1 MNMRVA
7 ITQVRREIFVED
19 NKRSLEERIYTTVK
33 KLLNDSDRTIKD
45 IDCISISS
53 NDQVDGRAISIM
65 ASSGSVGGV
74 GRDII
79 DAPSS
84 GDHSLIMGYLRVLS
98 GRYKSSLIVT
108 WSMNEVDDMKA
119 VQNLTADPIYQR
131 KLGIHDIASYAL
143 QASIYNHY
151 YGVSEK
157 AAAQIVYKNR
167 TYGCKNSNA
176 HLKKKVTTDEVL
188 CSEYISW
195 PLRKLMLPERANGI
209 VAMIIVSEDKIEEW
223 GIDKESVA
231 WIKGIGW
238 ASGSYW
244 FDKNN
249 LKDLNSLKSASAQ
262 AYHQANIKNPI
273 KEINV
278 AEIHDPTAYYELMSY
293 EALGL
298 CKAGKASSFLQEEL
312 LQSDTIK
319 INPSGGAL
327 STNPYFATGMMRV
340 AEAALQVIGKAGD
353 HQINN
358 VQTSLATAT
367 SGFAGQNNSVFILS
381 RD

>member
-1 MNMRVA
+1 MNTRVA

-19 NKRSLEERIYTTVK
+19 NKRSLEERIYITIK
-33 KLLNDSDRTIKD
+33 KLLKDSNRTIQD

-84 GDHSLIMGYLRVLS
+84 GDHSLIMGYMRVLS
-98 GRYKSSLIVT
+98 GLYESSLIVT
-108 WSMNEVDDMKA
+108 WSMNEVDDLKA

-131 KLGIHDIASYAL
+131 KLGIHDIAAYAL
-143 QASIYNHY
+143 QASTYNDY
-151 YGVSEK
+151 YGISQEAV
-157 AAAQIVYKNR
+157 AQIVVKNR
-167 TYGCKNSNA
+167 AYACNNSFA
-176 HLKKKVTTDEVL
+176 HLKKQVTTDEIL
-188 CSEYISW
+188 SSEYISW
-195 PLRKLMLPERANGI
+195 PLRKLMLPEISSGI
-209 VAMIIVSEDKIEEW
+209 VAMIIASENKIEEW
-223 GIDKESVA
+223 GLDKESVA

-238 ASGSYW
+238 ASDSYW

-262 AYHQANIKNPI
+262 AYRQANIKNPI

-298 CKAGKASSFLQEEL
+298 CEAGKASIFLHEEL
-312 LQSDTIK
+312 LQRDTIK

-340 AEAALQVIGKAGD
+340 AEAALQVIGKTGD
-353 HQINN
+353 HQISN